1 MSACPRQGVSV
12 VASGAGAAASL
23 LAGGVRM
30 SKIGVVRMSEAGSV
44 RRCCWCWCCCVVA
57 GRECPHVQNRV
68 RPHVR
73 GRECP
78 SLLLVLLLLRRC
90 WQCDRGIAAL
100 VLSDGPWVSVPN
112 GRRPA
117 LDGTC
122 AHPERCMSKLC
133 RSGFGQRARA
143 RFEQRVDLSHDD
155 LGHEF

>member
-30 SKIGVVRMSEAGSV
+30 SKIRVVRMSEAGSV

-68 RPHVR
+68 SPHVR

-100 VLSDGPWVSVPN
+100 VLSDGLSVKKK
-112 GRRPA
+112 RRANSRTPS
-117 LDGTC
+117 LV
-122 AHPERCMSKLC
+122 RRFSKLPHAL
-133 RSGFGQRARA
+133 SEFLGQQTRRHIQVHPI
-143 RFEQRVDLSHDD
+143 EHDGLGGLRV
-155 LGHEF
+155 G